1 MKTRE
6 EHYIYKLLVVC
17 YTQQLTSIVAALETL
32 ILEPRNMFSNSS
44 VNTDVTAR
52 IDRIRLMWNLERYCT
67 IIPIHEIE
75 KRL

>member
-1 MKTRE
+1 MMKTRE

-52 IDRIRLMWNLERYCT
+52 IDRIR
-67 IIPIHEIE
+67 II
-75 KRL
+75 